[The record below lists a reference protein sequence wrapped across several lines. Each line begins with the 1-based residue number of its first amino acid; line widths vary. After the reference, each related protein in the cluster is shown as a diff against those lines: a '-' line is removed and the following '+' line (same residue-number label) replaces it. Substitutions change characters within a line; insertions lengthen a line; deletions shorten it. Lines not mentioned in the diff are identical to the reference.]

1 MGEAKGRIPAGF
13 RRREK
18 EILPRQRTKKQQ
30 QHRKA
35 SEHAR
40 QTPTQVQQPI
50 RFSLLPCCPSM
61 LVRYK
66 TELNKTRAHSSSEWL
81 APEHESRIGN
91 EILVCEI
98 YRLIFFFHFL
108 RHCNVIKCYKFI
120 SKMFAVWF
128 DLQLNALDVCP
139 KPFCN
144 VSEECPV
151 VGAYLIPLI
160 IILVHDCFLSWRRN
174 YELYH

>member
-1 MGEAKGRIPAGF
+1 MNRKRIIDRYIHALGFDKRGFISRFPKEDITRCLDGRSQGANSRGLSSKG
-13 RRREK
+13 K

-50 RFSLLPCCPSM
+50 RFSLLPCCPSL

-98 YRLIFFFHFL
+98 YRLTFFSFL
-108 RHCNVIKCYKFI
+108 KALQCYK
-120 SKMFAVWF
+120 V
-128 DLQLNALDVCP
+128 L
-139 KPFCN
+139 
-144 VSEECPV
+144 
-151 VGAYLIPLI
+151 
-160 IILVHDCFLSWRRN
+160 
-174 YELYH
+174 